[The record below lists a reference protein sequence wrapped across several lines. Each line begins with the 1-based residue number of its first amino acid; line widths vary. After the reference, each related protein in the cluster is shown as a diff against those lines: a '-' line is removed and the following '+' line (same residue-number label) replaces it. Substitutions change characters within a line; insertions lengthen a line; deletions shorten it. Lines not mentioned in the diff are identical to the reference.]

1 MQEIDMDLKSLR
13 NKVPASLRGI
23 IDVNPDKPIPME
35 ELEVWKRKYDEFV
48 EKDKKN
54 KDYAPCEST
63 VLLLCLKGG
72 D

>member
-23 IDVNPDKPIPME
+23 IVVNPDKPIPME
-35 ELEVWKRKYDEFV
+35 ELEVWKSKYDEFV

-54 KDYAPCEST
+54 KD
-63 VLLLCLKGG
+63 
-72 D
+72 